1 MHYAEAHGCA
11 YHEGAM
17 TALPDIRIA
26 MWSGPRNVSTAL
38 MRSFGNR
45 NDSVVIDEPFYA
57 HYLRHTGLNHPGR
70 EEVLAHQDND
80 WQRVAQALHEPLS
93 AGVRVFYQKHM
104 SHHLLPNMGRDWLQG
119 LQHAFLLRDP
129 ADMLRSLDQKLAHI
143 RPEDTGLPQQ
153 VEIFDRVRATT
164 GQIPP
169 VIDAADLLE
178 DPRALLSALCDR
190 LGIDFQPSMLRWPP
204 GRRTTDGIWAKYW
217 YDQVERSTGF
227 VRSAPSR
234 GELPAALLA
243 VERTVRP
250 MYDFLRAHALR
261 AVPS

>member
-57 HYLRHTGLNHPGR
+57 HYLRHTGLDHPGR

-80 WQRVAQALHEPLS
+80 WQRVAQALHAPLS

-143 RPEDTGLPQQ
+143 
-153 VEIFDRVRATT
+153 
-164 GQIPP
+164 PP

-178 DPRALLSALCDR
+178 DPRALLSALCNR

-204 GRRTTDGIWAKYW
+204 GRRATDGIWAKYW
-217 YDQVERSTGF
+217 YEQVERSTGF

-250 MYDFLRAHALR
+250 MYDYLRAHALR